1 MKTLLRKEQVDLIRS
16 IGDAANV
23 LIALWMIDQ
32 LYPGRSTTA
41 QELADILH
49 KDKRSVENRLK
60 SLCGSNR
67 AIYDGHGYVLMEGGR
82 ALFLPIPLSNL
93 ESGDESTDGDI
104 IEVLAQSPIDI
115 SGAALSDG
123 LEGHPQSRQEIV
135 EAPKDQALQT
145 DDLPPMPE
153 MPDMDESLAHFVH
166 EREEEH
172 TRAMRALLEEVNLI
186 NQESLK
192 LDSSSD
198 SRSTQNV
205 RADVLGNSQ
214 NPQPPKPNY
223 QPTTLQILDA
233 TEALWQKTMTTS
245 GIADK
250 PKRMAIG
257 WVAQA
262 WDQRKH
268 LRSPQGLIYAKLN
281 KGEKPQQK
289 YYDRPCDYLP
299 EHYLMAIG
307 ILAPRPVEEPAAEEY
322 TPAEI
327 AIVDPLDESLDDS
340 IGPHCWRSPR
350 QVWEYLLNQL
360 KLEMHPGP
368 FNTWVR
374 DTKPVRFDGN
384 TLYVRA
390 NNIDTCEWL
399 EDRVKLTAERLLVGI
414 MSQSVNV
421 KFVVANQGE

>member
-192 LDSSSD
+192 SDSSSD

-299 EHYLMAIG
+299 DHYLMAIG
-307 ILAPRPVEEPAAEEY
+307 IMAPRPAEEPESIAPE
-322 TPAEI
+322 PDSEI
-327 AIVDPLDESLDDS
+327 MDPVGESLEES
-340 IGPHCWRSPR
+340 VGPHCWMSPR
-350 QVWEYLLNQL
+350 QAWEAVLGNL
-360 KLEMHPGP
+360 KEDMHRAP
-368 FNTWVR
+368 FETWVR
-374 DTKPVRFDGN
+374 DTRAVRFDGN
-384 TLYVRA
+384 TLYVGTKSSYGR
-390 NNIDTCEWL
+390 EWL
-399 EDRVKLTAERLLVGI
+399 EDRMQSTVERLLVGI
-414 MSQSVNV
+414 MNDSVKV
-421 KFVVANQGE
+421 KFVVVSSLGE